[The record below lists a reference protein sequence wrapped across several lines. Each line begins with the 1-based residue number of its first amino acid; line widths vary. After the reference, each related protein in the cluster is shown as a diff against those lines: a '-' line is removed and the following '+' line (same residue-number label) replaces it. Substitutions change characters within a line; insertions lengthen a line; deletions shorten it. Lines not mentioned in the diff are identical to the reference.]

1 MQVLRYAVRVQ
12 SFVELLWSSFGAR
25 TPECVIGRRLSGNE
39 APHNISAMIENR
51 DMNHD
56 DQVTLAKA
64 LLAKLESKT
73 PTADASGPWHF
84 ELNPRMG
91 DTALQR
97 ERERI
102 LLSSPGLFAFSSS
115 LPEPETYQTVDLS
128 GRSVLLT
135 RDSDGTVHA
144 FDNACIHRG
153 AKLVDEGCGKA
164 ARLVCPYHGWAYDSR
179 GRFVGAPL
187 ADCFPDIQRHTTS
200 LAELPTVEKDGL
212 IWGVLDRSQG
222 DALDSFVR
230 QLPPEFATFAFQDH
244 QVYLQQSRTWNF
256 NWKLGV
262 DTFLENY
269 HFTVL
274 HRNTVAGRIIGN
286 VSINDDFGRVRRSI
300 LARDTLK
307 ELRDKPESTWD
318 VLPRVVSTYF
328 IYPNTILFFF
338 GDRCETWRMEP
349 GADWRTCKV
358 QYALYAPE
366 PAETSEAAQSKR
378 NQYFDSQAAAALK
391 IVEIEDFP
399 VAEGI
404 QSTMEQGQISEVVY
418 GQNEP
423 NLALFY
429 QRIRDDLGHDGE

>member
-1 MQVLRYAVRVQ
+1 M
-12 SFVELLWSSFGAR
+12 
-25 TPECVIGRRLSGNE
+25 
-39 APHNISAMIENR
+39 H
-51 DMNHD
+51 HD

-73 PTADASGPWHF
+73 PTIDDSGPWHF
-84 ELNPRMG
+84 DLASRMG
-91 DTALQR
+91 DNVMNK
-97 ERERI
+97 ERDRV
-102 LLSSPGLFAFSSS
+102 LRRYPGLFAFSSS
-115 LPEPETYQTVDLS
+115 LPGPDSYQTVELC
-128 GRSVLLT
+128 GLSVLLT
-135 RDSDGTVHA
+135 RDNDGAVHA

-153 AKLVDEGCGKA
+153 AKLVDQGSGPA

-187 ADCFPDIQRHTTS
+187 ADCFPDVQHHTSS
-200 LAELPTVEKDGL
+200 LADLPVVEKDGL
-212 IWGVLDRSQG
+212 IWGVLDRSEC
-222 DALDSFVR
+222 DALDAFVR

-244 QVYLQQSRTWNF
+244 QLYLQQSRSWNF

-274 HRNTVAGRIIGN
+274 HRHTVAGRIIGN
-286 VSINDDFGRVRRSI
+286 VSINDDFGRIRRSI

-307 ELRDKPESTWD
+307 ELRDKPENTWD

-338 GDRCETWRMEP
+338 GDRCETWRMDP
-349 GADWRTCKV
+349 GTHWRSCKV
-358 QYALYAPE
+358 HYALYAPE
-366 PAETSEAAQSKR
+366 SEQMDEAALSLR
-378 NQYFDSQAAAALK
+378 NQYFDRQAEAALK

-429 QRIRDDLGHDGE
+429 QRIRDDLGCEEK